1 MDSITSIDNIFTT
14 EINKRITNGVIA
26 DNLISDHF
34 PVFALVKSSSPAC
47 QKSYVRKRKVTAG
60 RIEKLRD
67 ELANVAWSNIKTG
80 NTNTSYN
87 EFIKIYMGLVDKHI
101 PIQHVKQKEDTATNK
116 PWLTKG
122 IKISCATKKKLFKKE
137 LHKTNRIIKYT
148 RIN

>member
-1 MDSITSIDNIFTT
+1 MTTYLPRKSTRGVITS
-14 EINKRITNGVIA
+14 GVITE
-26 DNLISDHF
+26 DLISDLF

-87 EFIKIYMGLVDKHI
+87 ELIKIYMGLVDKHI
-101 PIQHVKQKEDTATNK
+101 PIRHVKQKEDTTTYK

-122 IKISCATKKKLFKKE
+122 IKISCATFKGLKGGFKGYRR
-137 LHKTNRIIKYT
+137 LGWCYFTT
-148 RIN
+148 SP